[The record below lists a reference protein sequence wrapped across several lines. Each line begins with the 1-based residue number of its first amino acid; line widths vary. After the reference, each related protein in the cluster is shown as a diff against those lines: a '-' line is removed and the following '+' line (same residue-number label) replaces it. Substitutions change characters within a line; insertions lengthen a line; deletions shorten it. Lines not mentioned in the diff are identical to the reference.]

1 MVKNKEDSFCPTR
14 NSRMSN
20 YIIQMFI
27 EVSKEL
33 YKGTVCAVRSENEN
47 ASALRTI
54 LQQNPN
60 YQSIISIEIFG
71 SKKTA

>member
-1 MVKNKEDSFCPTR
+1 
-14 NSRMSN
+14 
-20 YIIQMFI
+20 MFI

-60 YQSIISIEIFG
+60 YQIIISIDIFG
-71 SKKTA
+71 SKMTA